1 VEFGFL
7 IIFLFYF
14 YFLIKKRD
22 ENVNYEDC
30 YWLSR
35 DYYDDACN
43 FYRRE
48 IDPYVMNGEI
58 TTRSEKQTARTI
70 DPVSARSADKT
81 LTSDRSSTSGD
92 RNTTGRTTGRTI
104 DRTTSDRTSDRYSGA
119 ETGRSTPIVDA
130 HQYAN
135 RYVKYDDDY

>member
-1 VEFGFL
+1 
-7 IIFLFYF
+7 
-14 YFLIKKRD
+14 
-22 ENVNYEDC
+22 
-30 YWLSR
+30 
-35 DYYDDACN
+35 
-43 FYRRE
+43 
-48 IDPYVMNGEI
+48 MNGEI
-58 TTRSEKQTARTI
+58 TTRSEKPTARTI

-104 DRTTSDRTSDRYSGA
+104 DRTTSDRTSDRYSAG